1 MLRLNNITKQY
12 ADGRGTRRVLDGLEL
27 EAGDGE
33 FIAVTGE
40 SGSGKTTLLSILGTI
55 LTPDEGTYVLGDTE
69 ITQATDKLSMI
80 RNSKIGMVFQDHRL
94 LPQLTAIQNILLPLL
109 AEKDTVSEEAIG
121 RAEELME
128 LVGITPLRDKYVD
141 TLSGGEKT
149 RVAICRA
156 LINKPLLLLADEPTG
171 QLDAGNAHLV
181 ADLFKKI
188 NASLHTTIIMVTHSQ
203 SMADVADKCY
213 KLAEGKLLEIKSSK
227 RLND

>member
-12 ADGRGTRRVLDGLEL
+12 ADGRGIRRVLDELDLEVN
-27 EAGDGE
+27 DGE
-33 FIAVTGE
+33 FIAITGE

-55 LTPDEGTYVLGDTE
+55 LAPDDGTYILGDTE
-69 ITQATDKLSMI
+69 ITQATDRLSMI

-109 AEKDTVSEEAIG
+109 AEKDTVSEEAVG

-171 QLDAGNAHLV
+171 QLDADNAHLV
-181 ADLFKKI
+181 ADLFRKI
-188 NASLHTTIIMVTHSQ
+188 NTSLHTTIVMVTHSEE
-203 SMADVADKCY
+203 MATVADRCY
-213 KLAEGKLLEIKSSK
+213 ELVEGNLCEKI
-227 RLND
+227 RF